1 MKTSLFASLF
11 ICLVALP
18 MLWLASAQAQSGR
31 QQQPPPPNNPQTE
44 VPKSKPT
51 LKMPGS
57 DLPTTGKQ
65 ADAQDAGTI
74 KLDTS
79 LVLIPVSV
87 LDRDGKYI
95 PNLTKDDFQIFEDGI
110 KQEIDHFSA
119 IEAPFNVV
127 LLLDTSGS
135 TRFKVEDMQRA
146 ALAFVDQLRAQDRV
160 MVVSFDS
167 RVYVDSEFTGDRTQL
182 RRAIQ
187 QTRTGGGTRLYD
199 AVDLVLTKR
208 LNQMPGRK
216 AIVLFTDGVD
226 TTSALATALSTIDL
240 VEESGALVYPIQYD
254 TEGDVGGGNRISMIV
269 NGKPVQPPAGM
280 PGIGADAYERASKY
294 LRELSDRTGARLY
307 RAETIKDVTQAFALI
322 AEELR
327 HQYSLSYYPA
337 NAARDDSYRRIRVTV
352 NQPNV
357 VVRARAGYRA
367 ASPQPT
373 SDATPKDN
381 APRPVIKFDHP

>member
-1 MKTSLFASLF
+1 MKTSLCV
-11 ICLVALP
+11 CLVALS
-18 MLWLASAQAQSGR
+18 LLSLATAHAQSGR
-31 QQQPPPPNNPQTE
+31 QQQPPPPTNPQTE
-44 VPKSKPT
+44 TPKPKPT
-51 LKMPGS
+51 LKLPGS
-57 DLPTTGKQ
+57 DLPATGKQ
-65 ADAQDAGTI
+65 PDPQDAGTI

-87 LDRDGKYI
+87 LDRDGKFI
-95 PNLTKDDFQIFEDGI
+95 PNLTKDDFEIFEDGI
-110 KQEIDHFSA
+110 KQEIDHFSSV
-119 IEAPFNVV
+119 EAPFNVV

-167 RVYVDSEFTGDRTQL
+167 RVYIDSEFTGDRTQL

-187 QTRTGGGTRLYD
+187 QTRTGGSTRLYD

-226 TTSALATALSTIDL
+226 TNSALATALSTIDL
-240 VEESGALVYPIQYD
+240 VEESAVLVYPIQYETQND
-254 TEGDVGGGNRISMIV
+254 ATGGMIV
-269 NGKPVQPPAGM
+269 NGKPVTLPSGDARLWTV
-280 PGIGADAYERASKY
+280 AYERATKY
-294 LRELSDRTGARLY
+294 LHELADRTGARLY
-307 RAETIKDVTQAFALI
+307 RAETIKDAAQAFALI

-337 NAARDDSYRRIRVTV
+337 NAARDGAYRRIRVTV

-367 ASPQPT
+367 TNLAPT
-373 SDATPKDN
+373 SAAPPKDS
-381 APRPVIKFDHP
+381 AARPIIKQN